1 MRKILLM
8 VVIVLLVALGIT
20 TVTKGMQIGSL
31 KINSVKEIGENS
43 EKLDAK
49 VQEINTLID
58 SQYPSKRNELTKA
71 SKEEQSQKE
80 EYLDEINLSSNE
92 ELEEILEIKNFDI
105 ERIWAVV
112 GNHAI
117 DQGVNITLS
126 ETKSS
131 STGAR
136 NLHFIVKGT
145 YVAQTNFLYAIEDDP
160 ELNYRIYNYKLV
172 PSDDAQEKELNI
184 IKATFAIKETM
195 ITKSLNDSLNGYEK
209 EDQRITDSI
218 FDYPSMAINGK
229 KEPYDNMK
237 SPAEIGEG
245 SPEEIK
251 PTPTP
256 TPEPSPT
263 PGATPTPTPSP
274 TPTPGQ

>member
-1 MRKILLM
+1 MLVIALL
-8 VVIVLLVALGIT
+8 IALGVT
-20 TVTKGMQIGSL
+20 TAVQGIQIGDIRIDS
-31 KINSVKEIGENS
+31 IKEIGENS

-49 VQEINTLID
+49 VQEINSLID
-58 SQYPSKRNELTKA
+58 SQYPSKRDELTRA

-92 ELEEILEIKNFDI
+92 ELEEILEIRNFDI

-131 STGAR
+131 TTGAR

-172 PSDDAQEKELNI
+172 PSDVSEEVELNI

-209 EDQRITDSI
+209 EDQKVTDSI

-229 KEPYDNMK
+229 KGPYDNVQ
-237 SPAEIGEG
+237 SPADLETQQT
-245 SPEEIK
+245 STPE

-256 TPEPSPT
+256 TQSD
-263 PGATPTPTPSP
+263 
-274 TPTPGQ
+274 